1 MKDPYKTLNVSKTAS
16 ADEIKSAYRALA
28 KKLHPDLNPGNAAI
42 EQQFKEVSQAYG
54 ILGDPEKRRK
64 FDAGQID
71 ASGQENP
78 WKGGYY
84 RQHAGDS
91 GKYSRYDFGE
101 DIDVGDIFSDLFGG
115 RARRQQQQQ
124 HSVRRKGADVSYA
137 VDVDFLEA
145 AAGATKRIRL
155 GEGKTLDVRIP
166 PGTEDGQSLR
176 LKGQGMPGIG
186 GAPAGDALIEVAVRG
201 HPHFSREGSDITLTL
216 PVSLQ
221 EAVLGAAITVP
232 TVAGKVSMKIPA
244 GSNTGTTLRLKGK
257 GVPGRSGKDAGDQF
271 VRLQVVLPERPDD
284 ELRRFVENWSENNGY
299 NPRSKADLG

>member
-16 ADEIKSAYRALA
+16 ADEIKSAYRGLA

-71 ASGQENP
+71 ASGQETP

-91 GKYSRYDFGE
+91 AKYSRYDFGE

-115 RARRQQQQQ
+115 RARRQQQ

-186 GAPAGDALIEVAVRG
+186 GAPAGDALIEVAVRA
-201 HPHFSREGSDITLTL
+201 HPHFSREGTDITLTL

-257 GVPGRSGKDAGDQF
+257 GVPGRGGNAAGDQF
-271 VRLQVVLPERPDD
+271 VRLEVVLPDRPDD
-284 ELRRFVENWSENNGY
+284 ELKRFVEGWSENNKY
-299 NPRSKADLG
+299 DPRSKADLG

>member
-16 ADEIKSAYRALA
+16 AEEIKSAYRGLA

-54 ILGDPEKRRK
+54 ILGDAEKRRK

-71 ASGQENP
+71 ASGQETP

-124 HSVRRKGADVSYA
+124 HTVRRKGADVSYA

-186 GAPAGDALIEVAVRG
+186 GAPAGDALIEVEVRA
-201 HPHFSREGSDITLTL
+201 HPDFSREGANITLTL
-216 PVSLQ
+216 PISLQ
-221 EAVLGAAITVP
+221 EAVLGGAITVP

-257 GVPGRSGKDAGDQF
+257 GVPARGGNPAGDQF
-271 VRLQVVLPERPDD
+271 VRLEVVLPDRPDE
-284 ELRRFVENWSENNGY
+284 ELKRFVEGWAENNKY
-299 NPRSKADLG
+299 DPRSKRDPS

>member
-1 MKDPYKTLNVSKTAS
+1 MNDPYKTLNVSKTAS
-16 ADEIKSAYRALA
+16 TEEIKSAYRGLA
-28 KKLHPDLNPGNAAI
+28 KKLHPDLNPGNETI

-54 ILGDPEKRRK
+54 ILGDAEKRRK

-71 ASGQENP
+71 ASGQETP

-84 RQHAGDS
+84 RQHSGDS

-101 DIDVGDIFSDLFGG
+101 DVDVGDIFSDLFG
-115 RARRQQQQQ
+115 RRTRKQE

-155 GEGKTLDVRIP
+155 GDGKTLDVRIP

-176 LKGQGMPGIG
+176 LKGQGLPGIG
-186 GAPAGDALIEVAVRG
+186 GAPSGDALIQVAVRA
-201 HPHFSREGSDITLTL
+201 HPQFSRDGSNITLEL

-244 GSNTGTTLRLKGK
+244 GSNSGTTLRLKGK
-257 GVPGRSGKDAGDQF
+257 GIPGRGDKAAGDQF
-271 VRLQVVLPERPDD
+271 VRLQVMLPDSQD
-284 ELRRFVENWSENNGY
+284 EELKRFVEGWSKNNQY
-299 NPRSKADLG
+299 DPRSKSDLS